1 MELWQVRR
9 EYRLVAMSLRRRKEP
24 PDVYLEGVEE
34 QVLSALLLCDR
45 FHTELG
51 VLRLAKRC
59 ALARLKRVLRWVESA
74 GLARSIPRALTRK
87 DDAAAAAELA
97 RALERKG
104 RDASHLRQLLDE
116 LAHLDRRL
124 EEARAR
130 ISRMTTLSEEGLQLL
145 LVHARVGK
153 PAALAARTG

>member
-1 MELWQVRR
+1 MELWQVWR
-9 EYRLVAMSLRRRKEP
+9 EYRLVAMSLRRRKAP
-24 PDVYLEGVEE
+24 PDVYLDEVEE

-45 FHTELG
+45 FHTEVG

-59 ALARLKRVLRWVESA
+59 GLARLKRVRRWVESA
-74 GLARSIPRALTRK
+74 GLARTIPRALTRR
-87 DDAAAAAELA
+87 DDAAAAEELM

-124 EEARAR
+124 EDARAR
-130 ISRMTTLSEEGLQLL
+130 IARMTALSEEALQLL

-153 PAALAARTG
+153 PALVAENG